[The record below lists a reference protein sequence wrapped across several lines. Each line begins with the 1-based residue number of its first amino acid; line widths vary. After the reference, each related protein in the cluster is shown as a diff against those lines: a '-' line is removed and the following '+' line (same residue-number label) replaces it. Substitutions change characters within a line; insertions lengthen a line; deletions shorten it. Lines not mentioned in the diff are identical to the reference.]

1 MNSEKKRLCVL
12 LNNLNKRI
20 KEHIVDIEL
29 NDNEIK
35 FIKEEGFLK
44 TGGIRYSYITLP
56 MTNKFLKENGFEVK
70 ND

>member
-1 MNSEKKRLCVL
+1 MNEEKKRLCSL
-12 LNNLNKRI
+12 LDNLCKRI
-20 KEHIVDIEL
+20 QNHIIDIEVS
-29 NDNEIK
+29 DNEIR
-35 FIKEEGFLK
+35 FIKKEGFLK